1 MQFQHHIFE
10 YGGVVI
16 VDDAAAALCGFL
28 KHTYMNVRL

>member
-1 MQFQHHIFE
+1 MQFQYRILEH
-10 YGGVVI
+10 GGVVI